1 MKGSKQVIQLFA
13 AFTLLI
19 GVCRGQTESDLSTT
33 AVSFPDKS
41 PQNRLTEIR
50 AKKIDTNSF
59 IKNVMFEDVLENGNI
74 KVINASNKSTLTL
87 HGGFN
92 WISVPRLDRTNGTT
106 PTPTVFHQNNVS
118 PGYEFINIDYND
130 IKITDPAFHENIDY
144 ARWDINLGG
153 EWQYG
158 FGENSI
164 MKNIS
169 STRGYVVV
177 AEPKDDRILLMD
189 GVIED
194 PATVME
200 LYCKKENWI
209 GYFIPEEQNVFDA
222 LAGIKN
228 KVYHIQHENYNCWR
242 YNVPINNEC
251 DNGTKSVSDY
261 PPGTWVC
268 NGKPV
273 IKYGEMIKVSPFE
286 DILNFTWNWSANP
299 PSGLI
304 RPEVQYYVYD
314 KLADY
319 ETFVLE
325 LDTTGTKPTEI
336 SAFVN
341 DSCVGACSVLP
352 SDSVVV
358 LSAYL
363 NGLPGDSVVF
373 EQHFGSSKMSNQKM
387 DEYYVKNNEK
397 QTYEKRVIRTGEEQ
411 EAFII
416 SFKVGSDT
424 KPVILPFGAE
434 LTMYPN
440 PAGRN
445 IFFDIKIGSPGFV
458 SIEVYDF
465 QGRKVKTL
473 LNETMQAGGAQ
484 FSWDLKGQ
492 DGTQIPAGAYL
503 VKLSTDKT
511 NTTKKLIVQ

>member
-118 PGYEFINIDYND
+118 PSYNYLKLDYND
-130 IKITDPAFHENIDY
+130 IKIIDPAGYENIDY
-144 ARWDINLGG
+144 ARWTQPTG
-153 EWQYG
+153 WQYLL
-158 FGENSI
+158 GENSI

-177 AEPKDDRILLMD
+177 AEPKDDRILLME
-189 GVIED
+189 GTVED

-222 LAGIKN
+222 LAGIKD

-251 DNGTKSVSDY
+251 GNGTKSVSDY

-273 IKYGEMIKVSPFE
+273 IKYGEMIKLSPFE
-286 DILNFTWNWSANP
+286 DILNFTWNWSGNP
-299 PSGLI
+299 PSGQI
-304 RPEVQYYVYD
+304 RPEVQYYVHD

-319 ETFVLE
+319 ETYVIE

-336 SAFVN
+336 GAFVN

-373 EQHFGSSKMSNQKM
+373 EQHFGSSKMSDQKM
-387 DEYYVKNNEK
+387 DEYYVKNNIK

-416 SFKVGSDT
+416 SFKSGMNT
-424 KPVILPFGAE
+424 KPASLPSGAE

-440 PAGRN
+440 PADRN
-445 IFFDIKIGSPGFV
+445 IFFDITIGSPGFV
-458 SIEVYDF
+458 SLEVYDF

-484 FSWDLKGQ
+484 FIWDLKGQ
-492 DGTQIPAGAYL
+492 DGTQIPAGVYL

-511 NTTKKLIVQ
+511 KITKKLIVK